1 MRIEGAWDPS
11 GSIPI
16 TSQVAMEACRKQPSK
31 YICCFWCGTYLDT
44 SIPVP
49 AAGQSPGQVS
59 SLARSRHPQRPPGA
73 IPIDKQQTSW
83 LSEASHSE
91 MVVVSRLMH
100 PALAT
105 CAILPS
111 LAKSTRSGWNM
122 KRFLSG
128 SLALASLAV
137 PHGALGQT
145 PQKAVNA
152 NTSPPDCTRHMNY
165 DRNEELPG
173 YLAKRGGAKVC
184 ISFLAT
190 DQLIN
195 SSAEDKPSTS
205 GVPASQPANEAGSA
219 RPRHESTARS
229 VCHEP
234 SVDRSPPTS
243 ATSAGSK
250 VPRSRKR

>member
-1 MRIEGAWDPS
+1 
-11 GSIPI
+11 
-16 TSQVAMEACRKQPSK
+16 MEACRKQPSK

-91 MVVVSRLMH
+91 MAVVSRLMH

-219 RPRHESTARS
+219 HPRHESTAGS
-229 VCHEP
+229 VCHEL

>member
-1 MRIEGAWDPS
+1 
-11 GSIPI
+11 
-16 TSQVAMEACRKQPSK
+16 MEACRKQPSK

>member
-1 MRIEGAWDPS
+1 
-11 GSIPI
+11 
-16 TSQVAMEACRKQPSK
+16 MEACRKQPSK

-49 AAGQSPGQVS
+49 AAGQSPSQVS

-91 MVVVSRLMH
+91 MAVVSRLMH

-195 SSAEDKPSTS
+195 SGAEDKPSTS

>member
-1 MRIEGAWDPS
+1 
-11 GSIPI
+11 
-16 TSQVAMEACRKQPSK
+16 MEACRKQPSK

-219 RPRHESTARS
+219 HPRHESTAGS
-229 VCHEP
+229 VCHEL

>member
-1 MRIEGAWDPS
+1 
-11 GSIPI
+11 
-16 TSQVAMEACRKQPSK
+16 MEACRKQPSK
-31 YICCFWCGTYLDT
+31 YICRFWCGTYLDT

-91 MVVVSRLMH
+91 MAVVSRLMH

>member
-1 MRIEGAWDPS
+1 
-11 GSIPI
+11 
-16 TSQVAMEACRKQPSK
+16 MEACRKQPSK

-91 MVVVSRLMH
+91 MAVVSRLMH

-219 RPRHESTARS
+219 RPRHDSTAGS
-229 VCHEP
+229 VCHEL

-250 VPRSRKR
+250 APRSRKR

>member
-1 MRIEGAWDPS
+1 LRALG
-11 GSIPI
+11 IPP
-16 TSQVAMEACRKQPSK
+16 R
-31 YICCFWCGTYLDT
+31 
-44 SIPVP
+44 
-49 AAGQSPGQVS
+49 
-59 SLARSRHPQRPPGA
+59 A

-91 MVVVSRLMH
+91 MAVVSRLMH

>member
-1 MRIEGAWDPS
+1 
-11 GSIPI
+11 
-16 TSQVAMEACRKQPSK
+16 MEACRKQPSK

-91 MVVVSRLMH
+91 MAVVSRLMH

>member
-91 MVVVSRLMH
+91 MAVVSRLMH